1 MKCSEL
7 KVAKFKIQDIK
18 YPLKLDTGEKK
29 EIALNQ
35 KAQIKFWRQRKPCN
49 YTLRN
54 DAKDHYNNYC
64 VVYSKVMYER

>member
-1 MKCSEL
+1 MTMKCSEL

-35 KAQIKFWRQRKPCN
+35 KAQIKF
-49 YTLRN
+49 
-54 DAKDHYNNYC
+54 
-64 VVYSKVMYER
+64 